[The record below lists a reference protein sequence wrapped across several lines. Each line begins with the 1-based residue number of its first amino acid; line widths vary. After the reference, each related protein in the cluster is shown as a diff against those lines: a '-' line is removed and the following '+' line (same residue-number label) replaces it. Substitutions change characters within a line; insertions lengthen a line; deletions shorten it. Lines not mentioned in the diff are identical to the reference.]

1 MQHVKNCV
9 PSDLLKLVST
19 SIVSSRLDYCNSL
32 LSGTTKSNIGR
43 LQRVQN
49 TLARLVTSTKKF
61 DHIEPVLSDMHWLP
75 VIQDHF
81 QIGLA
86 HTQDSVY

>member
-1 MQHVKNCV
+1 MKNCL
-9 PSDLLKLVST
+9 PPDLLKIVSP

-49 TLARLVTSTKKF
+49 TLARLVNGTKKF
-61 DHIEPVLSDMHWLP
+61 DHIKPVLSDLH
-75 VIQDHF
+75 
-81 QIGLA
+81 
-86 HTQDSVY
+86 